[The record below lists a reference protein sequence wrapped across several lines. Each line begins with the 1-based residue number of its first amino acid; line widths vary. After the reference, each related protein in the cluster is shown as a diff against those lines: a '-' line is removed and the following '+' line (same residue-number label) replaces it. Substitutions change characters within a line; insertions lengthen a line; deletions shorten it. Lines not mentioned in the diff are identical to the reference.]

1 MAKRQIKNIV
11 VPIHLWEHPDLT
23 IQEKHILIDIDSL
36 CNSTEG
42 VSVGTQMLA
51 NLSGLNQKEVKSTLN
66 ELYLKGALEL
76 YINEDGTKTIKPL
89 LYKERYIKQ
98 GDKVVIGDSPKDM
111 EQYDWEEIQAKWSE
125 YCPTLPPV
133 KRFSPLR
140 KRKLRA
146 ALKSAELTVSDL
158 YKCFQIIGCTPFLN
172 GGVSFSAHFDW
183 VISKAQNLQKIYE
196 GFYAHTVQ
204 EKKDYEDIMND
215 RKISQQ
221 SEEES
226 FYR

>member
-1 MAKRQIKNIV
+1 MAKRQIKFITI
-11 VPIHLWEHPDLT
+11 PIHIWEHPDLT

-36 CNSTEG
+36 CLNAEG
-42 VSVGTQMLA
+42 VCVGTQA
-51 NLSGLNQKEVKSTLN
+51 ISNLCGLPNNEVKHILN

-98 GDKVVIGDSPKDM
+98 GEKVVIGDSPKDI
-111 EQYDWEEIQAKWSE
+111 EQYDWEDIQAKWSE
-125 YCPTLPPV
+125 YCPTLPPI

-172 GGVSFSAHFDW
+172 GSVSFSAHFDW
-183 VISKAQNLQKIYE
+183 VISKAQNLQKVYE
-196 GFYAHTVQ
+196 GFYAHTAQ
-204 EKKDYEDIMND
+204 EKMDYEAIMND
-215 RKISQQ
+215 KKISQQ
-221 SEEES
+221 TEEES